1 MNFLKKSFSLIFLL
15 ISLSFIIYIFY
26 RSEIHYNGNK
36 RDYYFIYY
44 ILFSF
49 FFIFSIITFFISDKI
64 KEYLIIIFISML
76 VPIYSFEFY
85 LLFMKDHP
93 KVKLYETQTGK
104 KWDKRNK
111 YQIYQQLKKENNEK
125 VLVVYPKIYHNRNL
139 PLIPLSGV
147 SNTETIDCNE
157 NGYYSIYQSDRYGF
171 NNPDTEWD
179 ETDIEYF
186 LVGDSYAHGACVNRP
201 NDIGS
206 VLRTLSNKSVLN
218 LGQGGNGP
226 LMEYA
231 SLREYLSPNVKK
243 VLWLY
248 FEGNDTWDLKNE
260 MNEKILLSYLKDS
273 SFTQNLKLRQKEIN
287 DLAINEMKIQSL
299 EMKKDLKGRSKFR
312 IQHFLKLY
320 KTRTLILPE
329 KLKIPT
335 APLPNPEFK
344 KILKLSKDLVL
355 ENDATLYFV
364 YLPDYYSYKSNFNKT
379 NYELVKKIAN
389 ELNIP
394 FIDIYEVFKKEQNP
408 LKFFPFEFYGHYNIQ
423 GYRKLTETIYKFTKE

>member
-1 MNFLKKSFSLIFLL
+1 M
-15 ISLSFIIYIFY
+15 
-26 RSEIHYNGNK
+26 
-36 RDYYFIYY
+36 
-44 ILFSF
+44 
-49 FFIFSIITFFISDKI
+49 
-64 KEYLIIIFISML
+64 
-76 VPIYSFEFY
+76 
-85 LLFMKDHP
+85 
-93 KVKLYETQTGK
+93 
-104 KWDKRNK
+104 
-111 YQIYQQLKKENNEK
+111 
-125 VLVVYPKIYHNRNL
+125 
-139 PLIPLSGV
+139 
-147 SNTETIDCNE
+147 
-157 NGYYSIYQSDRYGF
+157 
-171 NNPDTEWD
+171 
-179 ETDIEYF
+179 
-186 LVGDSYAHGACVNRP
+186 
-201 NDIGS
+201 
-206 VLRTLSNKSVLN
+206 
-218 LGQGGNGP
+218 
-226 LMEYA
+226 
-231 SLREYLSPNVKK
+231 
-243 VLWLY
+243 
-248 FEGNDTWDLKNE
+248 
-260 MNEKILLSYLKDS
+260 LSYLKDS